1 VKRII
6 LAAVASLLLAN
17 PLLADFV
24 ESAKSESTFVGVITA
39 IETARDSITVRSD
52 ENTVKMFQVNAARK
66 SQLAVGDRVSV
77 SYLEE
82 YQWPLKT
89 TSITKTSAVI
99 EK

>member
-1 VKRII
+1 
-6 LAAVASLLLAN
+6 
-17 PLLADFV
+17 
-24 ESAKSESTFVGVITA
+24 
-39 IETARDSITVRSD
+39 
-52 ENTVKMFQVNAARK
+52 MFQVNAARK

-77 SYLEE
+77 SYIEE